1 MIKLRHYQAGCTPA
15 LTEYINS
22 NPGKHPLVG
31 MPTGSGKTYC
41 IADLVQHYSP
51 KYDIIIL
58 SHVKEILEQN
68 HESLSEYLDEEVGLN
83 SAGLGKREW
92 KHITVAGIQSV
103 YKQSSRVKE
112 NSIII
117 IDEAHLISPNA
128 ETMYQTFF
136 QGLRSAT
143 IIGFTATPFRLGH
156 GLIYGNGRMFDDLVY
171 DWTSAERFQQLVD
184 EGYLAQITS
193 KRTKLEMDVSE
204 IKLKAGEFNEVQLSA
219 AFDRDGVTKE
229 AIKEIISAG
238 HNRKKWLIFAIDIN
252 HAEHIAETLLRNGVR
267 CAPVHSRMEES
278 GFERDKIIEA
288 FKNGKYRCVVNV
300 NILTT
305 GFDEP
310 GIDLIAMLRPTNSPV
325 LHVQSLGRGSRVS
338 PNKANCLVL
347 DFAGNTERLGPI
359 NNVIVKQKGKGKGGG
374 EQLTKTCPNCSSI
387 LSPAVKFCPDCNHEF
402 QFQHGLS
409 SQAANIELVQ
419 TGKALWLNLDSINYS
434 IHKKFGSP
442 SSIKVTYNAEG
453 VTISEFVCIEYKG
466 YAKHKANHWVKFR
479 GGELCETA
487 KELLDQSKLL
497 KIPTRIQIQKK
508 GNYNTIKNAEFDV

>member
-1 MIKLRHYQAGCTPA
+1 
-15 LTEYINS
+15 
-22 NPGKHPLVG
+22 
-31 MPTGSGKTYC
+31 
-41 IADLVQHYSP
+41 
-51 KYDIIIL
+51 
-58 SHVKEILEQN
+58 
-68 HESLSEYLDEEVGLN
+68 
-83 SAGLGKREW
+83 
-92 KHITVAGIQSV
+92 
-103 YKQSSRVKE
+103 
-112 NSIII
+112 
-117 IDEAHLISPNA
+117 
-128 ETMYQTFF
+128 
-136 QGLRSAT
+136 
-143 IIGFTATPFRLGH
+143 
-156 GLIYGNGRMFDDLVY
+156 
-171 DWTSAERFQQLVD
+171 
-184 EGYLAQITS
+184 
-193 KRTKLEMDVSE
+193 
-204 IKLKAGEFNEVQLSA
+204 
-219 AFDRDGVTKE
+219 
-229 AIKEIISAG
+229 
-238 HNRKKWLIFAIDIN
+238 
-252 HAEHIAETLLRNGVR
+252 
-267 CAPVHSRMEES
+267 
-278 GFERDKIIEA
+278 
-288 FKNGKYRCVVNV
+288 
-300 NILTT
+300 
-305 GFDEP
+305 
-310 GIDLIAMLRPTNSPV
+310 MLRPTNSPV